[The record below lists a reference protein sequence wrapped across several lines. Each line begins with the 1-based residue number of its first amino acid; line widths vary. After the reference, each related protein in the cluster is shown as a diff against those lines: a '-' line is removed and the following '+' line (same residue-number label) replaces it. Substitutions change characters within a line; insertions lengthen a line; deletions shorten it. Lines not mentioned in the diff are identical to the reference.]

1 MEAVATA
8 VYLEAFYQ
16 VARAK
21 GWTEDTRRSWFIEMH
36 RSLGLSWP
44 TAMAI

>member
-1 MEAVATA
+1 MTAALATA

-21 GWTEDTRRSWFIEMH
+21 GWTKYTRRAWFAEMH
-36 RSLGLSWP
+36 RVLGMPLP
-44 TAMAI
+44 VCA